1 MAEPVK
7 KSSATLRK
15 EKGIAQSQEIAR
27 QKAASALSLEEAQ
40 GAAVGAHQ
48 TGTIAGSKGIRE
60 QAAAGLAGALGAAP
74 QTGLGAKAAAGAQA
88 GKQAGMGVATFEA
101 SQADKLG
108 SMKEQQAQKLGD
120 ARTAAAEAELAATT
134 FEEEA
139 KPEFSQEA
147 RNAKMTELDAGINAI
162 LKDEKY
168 QGFWDDDE
176 DAAAMAIE
184 QLIKSET
191 DPFIIERYRG
201 IADKVRSKEID
212 IGSSWGSSNTQI

>member
-1 MAEPVK
+1 
-7 KSSATLRK
+7 
-15 EKGIAQSQEIAR
+15 
-27 QKAASALSLEEAQ
+27 
-40 GAAVGAHQ
+40 
-48 TGTIAGSKGIRE
+48 
-60 QAAAGLAGALGAAP
+60 
-74 QTGLGAKAAAGAQA
+74 
-88 GKQAGMGVATFEA
+88 MGVATFEA
-101 SQADKLG
+101 GQASKLG
-108 SMKEQQAQKLGD
+108 SLKESQAIKLGE

-139 KPEFSQEA
+139 KPEFSKEA
-147 RNAKMTELDAGINAI
+147 RDVKMAELDAGINAI
-162 LKDEKY
+162 LSDKQY

-212 IGSSWGSSNTQI
+212 IGSTFGSSQAQI